1 MKLTMIVTLIL
12 GVAWAVSL
20 LLGTPSGAL
29 GLACFVS
36 GILMVVQIAESMTER
51 AD

>member
-1 MKLTMIVTLIL
+1 MKLTMIATLIL

-20 LLGTPSGAL
+20 LLGAPSAAL
-29 GLACFVS
+29 GLACFVC
-36 GILMVVQIAESMTER
+36 GVLMVVQIADSMTEK